1 MKIGPHLAYIVVQ
14 PPYRPDEHQKLSK
27 AAGIG
32 GNSMRQTIDVV
43 MFLDREGAE
52 EFQQSDIV
60 FREHAEVVEVVVADS
75 DTHYNLTDSLA
86 IAERRIKTLTYDL
99 DIARNPAW
107 MPADLPP
114 GPLPDNY
121 GRSRNVLVVT
131 RGGRILVAHAYWTS
145 RPGDGAQLPQWYDDL
160 NPIDYVTGWTSLP
173 RHPSE
178 RGLKR
183 RTTDYRS

>member
-14 PPYRPDEHQKLSK
+14 KPYRSDEHQKLSK

-32 GNSMRQTIDVV
+32 GNSMRPTIDVV
-43 MFLDREGAE
+43 MFLDRESAE

-60 FREHAEVVEVVVADS
+60 FRDHCDVVEVVVMSPDEYYGPM
-75 DTHYNLTDSLA
+75 DELA
-86 IAERRIKTLTYDL
+86 IAKSRIKTLTYDL
-99 DIARNPAW
+99 DIAQNPAW
-107 MPADLPP
+107 MPENLPP
-114 GPLPDNY
+114 GPLPDNC

-145 RPGDGAQLPQWYDDL
+145 RPGDGAQLPQWYDDDL

-173 RHPSE
+173 RYPSE
-178 RGLKR
+178 RNLQ
-183 RTTDYRS
+183 